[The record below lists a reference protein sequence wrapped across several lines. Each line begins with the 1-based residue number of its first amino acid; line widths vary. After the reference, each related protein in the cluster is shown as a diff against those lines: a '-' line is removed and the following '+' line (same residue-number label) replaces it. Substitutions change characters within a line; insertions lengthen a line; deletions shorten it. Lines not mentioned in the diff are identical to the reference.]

1 MWVEVREGEAT
12 SLFSFLRLTLALLG
26 PLWLHANVKIV
37 SAENVTE
44 MLVVIA
50 CVCGFG

>member
-1 MWVEVREGEAT
+1 MWVEVKGKDAT
-12 SLFSFLRLTLALLG
+12 SLFSFLSVTSALPG

-37 SAENVTE
+37 SVGNVTE
-44 MLVVIA
+44 ILVVIA